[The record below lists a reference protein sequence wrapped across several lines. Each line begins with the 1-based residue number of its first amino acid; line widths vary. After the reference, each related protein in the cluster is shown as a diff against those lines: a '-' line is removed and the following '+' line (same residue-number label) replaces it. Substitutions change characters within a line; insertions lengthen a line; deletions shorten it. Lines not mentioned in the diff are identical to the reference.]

1 VEDACDC
8 VQCGTRRLSF
18 WQDAVG
24 QLLSYLTEPRPW
36 ANKIIDSA
44 YNAKAF
50 DLHFILIR
58 AILLKWKPDRN
69 MKGLKI
75 MCMKME
81 YLEFSDSMSFLLF
94 PLGRLPEAFDVTVA
108 KSWYPHYFNTEDN
121 IDYIGPLP
129 DVSYYVV
136 NEMGEGER
144 NEFLEWYGKQEP
156 PFDNRRMLEQY
167 CQDDVTV
174 LRLACRVFRRE
185 FIQIGNLDVFLES
198 ITIASACNKV
208 LRTRFL
214 QPDTIVLILL
224 EGTRVTKTTVRR

>member
-1 VEDACDC
+1 
-8 VQCGTRRLSF
+8 
-18 WQDAVG
+18 
-24 QLLSYLTEPRPW
+24 
-36 ANKIIDSA
+36 
-44 YNAKAF
+44 
-50 DLHFILIR
+50 
-58 AILLKWKPDRN
+58 
-69 MKGLKI
+69 
-75 MCMKME
+75 ME

-144 NEFLEWYGKQEP
+144 NEFLEWYGTQEP